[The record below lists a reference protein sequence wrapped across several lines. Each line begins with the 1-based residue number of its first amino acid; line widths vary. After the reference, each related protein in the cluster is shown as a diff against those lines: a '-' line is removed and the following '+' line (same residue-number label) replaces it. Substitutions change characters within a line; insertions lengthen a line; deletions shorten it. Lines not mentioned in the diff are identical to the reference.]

1 MADLTID
8 EYHQADEPEVLDVLR
23 LALVVSFRRVGI
35 DMSFTHLCVVY
46 TLESEPGIAG
56 ADPGL
61 LLRTAAIPL
70 LLALLAAI
78 TPGLLRLTHPPAA
91 ILR

>member
-1 MADLTID
+1 MAGF
-8 EYHQADEPEVLDVLR
+8 VLVRTAAVWIMGGALGFFFHAVVVAPA
-23 LALVVSFRRVGI
+23 LARS
-35 DMSFTHLCVVY
+35 M
-46 TLESEPGIAG
+46 PGLAG

-70 LLALLAAI
+70 LLALLAAV